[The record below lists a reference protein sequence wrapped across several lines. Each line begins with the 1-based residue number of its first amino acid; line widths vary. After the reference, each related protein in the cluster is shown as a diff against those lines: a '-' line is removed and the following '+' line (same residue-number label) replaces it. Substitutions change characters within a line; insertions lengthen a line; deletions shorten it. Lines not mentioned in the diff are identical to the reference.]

1 MTYPNMDL
9 QSLPANIDLRVGTDQ
24 AERALQ
30 LSYWQIW
37 AGIQSL
43 NIIDDLGIR
52 PEVVV
57 NAGDES
63 AFDTAL
69 DNLISALVGATVYY
83 DEIFAMVP

>member
-24 AERALQ
+24 AERTLQ
-30 LSYWQIW
+30 LSYWQVW

-43 NIIDDLGIR
+43 NIIDNLGIR

-57 NAGDES
+57 NAGDEA

-69 DNLISALVGATVYY
+69 GNLIAELVAATVYY